1 MELVI
6 NGKTKEVKENIKVG
20 ELLDELGI
28 REKTMAVA
36 VDMEVVKKE
45 NWDEKVLQNG
55 QKIEFLHFVG
65 GGWWT
70 LIYENVII
78 YIN

>member
-1 MELVI
+1 MKLIV
-6 NGKTKEVKENIKVG
+6 NGENQEVKEDIKVG
-20 ELLDELGI
+20 ELLNELGI

-55 QKIEFLHFVG
+55 QKVEFLHFVG
-65 GGWWT
+65 GG
-70 LIYENVII
+70 
-78 YIN
+78 

>member
-1 MELVI
+1 MKLIV
-6 NGKTKEVKENIKVG
+6 NGENQEVKENIKVG
-20 ELLDELGI
+20 ELLDKLGI

-55 QKIEFLHFVG
+55 QKVEFLHFVG
-65 GGWWT
+65 GG
-70 LIYENVII
+70 
-78 YIN
+78 